1 MEERNDVYK
10 FETESR
16 REMDLVVNR
25 HKLILALY
33 EFLEW
38 YRALYNGRDYDTQ
51 YVCNGKIYTQRELH
65 EDKEI
70 PRDEHGMIVGGCTE
84 IYTTDQLLHKLDS
97 LLDDV
102 RDIIARDME

>member
-1 MEERNDVYK
+1 MEERNDVYR

-25 HKLILALY
+25 GRMILALY

-65 EDKEI
+65 EDEDI
-70 PRDEHGMIVGGCTE
+70 PRDEHGFIKDCKEV
-84 IYTTDQLLHKLDS
+84 YTVEQLLHKLDS
-97 LLDDV
+97 ILDDV
-102 RDIIARDME
+102 RDFIIRDME

>member
-10 FETESR
+10 FETESC

-25 HKLILALY
+25 HRLILALY

-38 YRALYNGRDYDTQ
+38 SRALYNGRDYDTQ
-51 YVCNGKIYTQRELH
+51 YLCNGKIYTQRELY

-70 PRDEHGMIVGGCTE
+70 PRDEHGMIVGGCKE
-84 IYTTDQLLHKLDS
+84 IYTVDQLLNKLDR
-97 LLDDV
+97 LLEDV
-102 RDIIARDME
+102 RDLIARDME

>member
-10 FETESR
+10 FETESC

-25 HKLILALY
+25 HRLILALY

-38 YRALYNGRDYDTQ
+38 SRALYNGRDYDTQ
-51 YVCNGKIYTQRELH
+51 YLYNGKIYTQRELY

-70 PRDEHGMIVGGCTE
+70 PRDEHGMIVGDCKE
-84 IYTTDQLLHKLDS
+84 IYTVNQLLNKLDR
-97 LLDDV
+97 LLEDV